1 MLAAPQKAET
11 TQRMVQELKNL
22 KANPDSFTT
31 VEASEMGEID
41 QQTLDWF
48 STEYSPDIA
57 KQVKTISAAVREG
70 VATKR
75 DAMALVVK
83 SPGLM
88 QAFLAAAHN
97 PDVDFTLGL

>member
-1 MLAAPQKAET
+1 
-11 TQRMVQELKNL
+11 MVQELKNL
-22 KANPDSFTT
+22 QANPESHTT
-31 VEASEMGEID
+31 NSEQNEIS

-48 STEYSPDIA
+48 STEYSPEIS
-57 KQVKTISAAVREG
+57 KRVNTISSAVRKG
-70 VATKR
+70 VATR
-75 DAMALVVK
+75 HDAMALVVK